1 MRLIAIMFFFRIDMQ
16 AGRDLGSERLFG
28 ALTRRGEGEGLA
40 STRLGDATRA
50 TRFYGLV

>member
-1 MRLIAIMFFFRIDMQ
+1 MQ

-28 ALTRRGEGEGLA
+28 ALTRLGEGLA